1 VEVCAR
7 TIRVLRD
14 VGVRH
19 FYVSNLPLGRAQTT
33 LDAIV
38 KAAGLD
44 ERR

>member
-1 VEVCAR
+1 VCAR
-7 TIRVLRD
+7 TIRALRD

-19 FYVSNLPLGRAQTT
+19 FYVSNLPLGRAQRT

-44 ERR
+44 ELR